1 MILALPI
8 PDAVVALVA
17 SVAGAVAAVTGFG
30 IGSILTPLLA
40 LQFDTRAAVAIVS
53 VPHFA
58 ASVVRFATLWR
69 RADRRA
75 VITFGS
81 FSVVG
86 SLAGAL
92 LSVSRRGPTE
102 MGVDIALGVLLMLGG
117 FSALA
122 APRGGIRFGRNTAGL
137 AGAASGFFGGLVGSQ
152 GPIRSAAL
160 LAFDISKESFVAT
173 AMAVAIAVDLARMP
187 VYIYAQHDAMGHA
200 WKTIL
205 LATAGALA
213 GTLWGNRLLRAVPLA
228 PFRRAVAGVVFALG
242 VAVLVT
248 AFRQVR

>member
-1 MILALPI
+1 MIPALQV
-8 PDAVVALVA
+8 PDTVVAVVALA
-17 SVAGAVAAVTGFG
+17 AGAVAAVTGFG
-30 IGSILTPLLA
+30 IGSFLTPLLA
-40 LQFDTRAAVAIVS
+40 LQFDTRVAVAIVS
-53 VPHFA
+53 VPHFV
-58 ASVVRFATLWR
+58 ASVARFATLWR

-75 VITFGS
+75 VIMFGS
-81 FSVVG
+81 FSVLG

-102 MGVDIALGVLLMLGG
+102 VGVSIALGVLLMLGG

-122 APRGGIRFGRNTAGL
+122 VPRPGIPFGRKAAGL
-137 AGAASGFFGGLVGSQ
+137 AGAASGLFGGLVGSQ

-173 AMAVAIAVDLARMP
+173 AMAVAIAVDIARIP
-187 VYIYAQHDAMGHA
+187 VYLSVHHHVMAHA

-213 GTLWGNRLLRAVPLA
+213 GTFWGNRILRSVPLV
-228 PFRRAVAGVVFALG
+228 PFRRAVASLVILLGVV
-242 VAVLVT
+242 VLVT
-248 AFRQVR
+248 AARRAF

>member
-1 MILALPI
+1 MILPLQI

-58 ASVVRFATLWR
+58 ASLVRFATLWR
-69 RADRRA
+69 SADRRA

-92 LSVSRRGPTE
+92 LSTRSGPTE
-102 MGVDIALGVLLMLGG
+102 VGVTIALGVLLMLGG
-117 FSALA
+117 LSAFA
-122 APRGGIRFGRNTAGL
+122 APRPGIRFDRKTAGL
-137 AGAASGFFGGLVGSQ
+137 AGATSGFFGGLVGSQ
-152 GPIRSAAL
+152 GPIRSGAL
-160 LAFDISKESFVAT
+160 LAFNISKESFVAT
-173 AMAVAIAVDLARMP
+173 AMAIAIAVDVARIP
-187 VYIYAQHDAMGHA
+187 VYVSVHHDAMAHA

-213 GTLWGNRLLRAVPLA
+213 GTLWGNRILRTVPVV
-228 PFRRAVAGVVFALG
+228 PFRRAVAGLIFVLG
-242 VAVLVT
+242 LVVLVNS
-248 AFRQVR
+248 FR